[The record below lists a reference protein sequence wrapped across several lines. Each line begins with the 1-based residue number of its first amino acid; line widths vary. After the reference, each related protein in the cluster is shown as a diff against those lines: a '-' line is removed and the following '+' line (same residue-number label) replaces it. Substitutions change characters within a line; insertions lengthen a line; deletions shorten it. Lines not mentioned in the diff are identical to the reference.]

1 MLTVLIP
8 EEGESWGA
16 LARRVEQTMGDL
28 LVILSGGDETPS
40 TADEEGMQVFFTLC
54 AKISDRVQIATRNV
68 PLVIAARSRG
78 IRVIDRLADVR
89 DLLEGHPSALEALR
103 LLSPHLWRQQLR
115 SRLQAMGLLSLPKI
129 RIWVLIVVSALLLLF
144 VLFRLL
150 PSAEIRV
157 WPRGDTVS
165 QTVNIFLVQTGAT
178 VAEIPSRVRTLELI
192 PLSVSVRRAITFDQI
207 SKRFIGTNAEIAMT
221 VVNKSKE
228 RYSLKKGTRLTNQ
241 AGMIFKLEEPVIV
254 EAGKEVTV
262 KARANET
269 DLYNEI
275 IGKRGNVPAGLKWD
289 FPGLAKEER
298 ALVYGENRKEG
309 QGGMTAYE
317 NVLSKEDLE
326 IARKQL
332 NQELLA
338 MANQLVDENRTLFN
352 STHADR
358 MLERLYYDEFT
369 LATYSGFILPT
380 QFVGEKV
387 TSVPVEGSVKYTV
400 FAYDK
405 QAALNML
412 VAQLKEHV
420 EEGKH
425 LIVESIKLEQL
436 VHHVI
441 DYADDLKW
449 IKLTVDLTARERF
462 ILEPLSP
469 TGAKFGKQ
477 VREQV
482 AGIPRE
488 DALRIIKNLPEVD
501 NVEISVWPPW
511 SPTLPVIPSHIQI
524 SSMDERSP

>member
-1 MLTVLIP
+1 
-8 EEGESWGA
+8 
-16 LARRVEQTMGDL
+16 
-28 LVILSGGDETPS
+28 
-40 TADEEGMQVFFTLC
+40 
-54 AKISDRVQIATRNV
+54 
-68 PLVIAARSRG
+68 
-78 IRVIDRLADVR
+78 
-89 DLLEGHPSALEALR
+89 
-103 LLSPHLWRQQLR
+103 
-115 SRLQAMGLLSLPKI
+115 
-129 RIWVLIVVSALLLLF
+129 
-144 VLFRLL
+144 
-150 PSAEIRV
+150 
-157 WPRGDTVS
+157 
-165 QTVNIFLVQTGAT
+165 VNIFLVQTGAT

-254 EAGKEVTV
+254 DAGKEVTV